1 MADLLHPEEREFT
14 TQSGEVRTYVLS
26 KFPAIAGREIIAG
39 YPLTGLPKIGEYKAN
54 EEIMLKLMS
63 FVAVRAGDTTVRLST
78 RALVENHVP
87 EWETLA
93 RIEMAM
99 LEMNCSFFANGR
111 ASTFLAGIAQ
121 KGQALLIETLTGL
134 SAQLSKAAKQ
144 PSKN

>member
-1 MADLLHPEEREFT
+1 MADLLQPEAVDIPL
-14 TQSGEVRTYVLS
+14 QSGESKTFILS

-63 FVAVRAGDTTVRLST
+63 YVGVQLGDTVVRLST
-78 RALVENHVP
+78 RALIENHVP

-93 RIEMAM
+93 RIEVAM
-99 LEMNCSFFANGR
+99 IERNCSFFANGR
-111 ASTFLAGIAQ
+111 ASTFLAGIVQ
-121 KGQALLIETLTGL
+121 KGQASLIKMLTDL
-134 SAQLSKAAKQ
+134 SGPLSKAAKQ